1 MAIYVGGDR
10 TTLEYNFFAKV
21 AGSITECPMK
31 CYWARAKD
39 LLLPTDIRWKEFNQ
53 ENYDRIKNQDNIS
66 ALMDATIV
74 GEKPQFLIEL
84 DLNGLCN
91 NLYAGSNAIL
101 EQNVK
106 SIQLSA
112 VVRGQGANGEVLGY
126 LSKHYLYRHD
136 TSQYIEWGENTTSSL
151 VTSSNEVTMVG
162 TSTGYITENNKIYML
177 LVANYPASST
187 ILSALYLD
195 YISIGLKLIRQ
206 PDVVPAMDV
215 ELGEEWS
222 ILLKGFSPNWENF
235 NVTEWTKVLTLCQNN
250 QDKPFYALEF
260 NSSKK
265 FMFRRVYANN
275 ISTGAT
281 ADITTNKKFQ
291 SHNIL
296 IQQTKTSM
304 DMYIL
309 QNASI
314 MKKYT
319 ISDNGTYLVGNFS
332 AYLGQWKTGSL
343 QMNAFI
349 DDIQFLNK
357 VFTDQEAEIILK
369 DKNPNLLPSFN
380 NGDWYIHANASTNLE
395 GTILTLVATANYQGS
410 SIVLPILPN
419 NRYKIDVE
427 IEDINNLAHVAI
439 TQRCN
444 NTNISTARVFDNFGN
459 YTGEFITQDKVNK
472 IVVICQNAGV
482 GTFKF
487 KNLKL
492 RRLD

>member
-1 MAIYVGGDR
+1 MAIYIGGD
-10 TTLEYNFFAKV
+10 TTELEYNFFAKV
-21 AGSITECPMK
+21 AGSITECQMK

-112 VVRGQGANGEVLGY
+112 VVRGQGANGGVLGY
-126 LSKHYLYRHD
+126 LSKHYLYRYD

-162 TSTGYITENNKIYML
+162 TSTGYITQDNKIYML
-177 LVANYPASST
+177 LVANYPANST
-187 ILSALYLD
+187 ILSVLYLD
-195 YISIGLKLIRQ
+195 YISIGLKLNRQ
-206 PDVVPAMDV
+206 PDKIQPIDI
-215 ELGEEWS
+215 ELGKEWS
-222 ILLKGFSPNWENF
+222 LLFKSISYNWDNTATDKYLFWLVGTSKENIAFRYINNNIGRLTVQYDSQYLTSPNAPTLRTKKWECNNYLIQYKNNIYTCYHLDSQGLRKITFTDNVGFKKGIYKLYLCQHTGYGYQADAFIPDIPIKYNQAFSEQEVEMILKG
-235 NVTEWTKVLTLCQNN
+235 
-250 QDKPFYALEF
+250 
-260 NSSKK
+260 
-265 FMFRRVYANN
+265 
-275 ISTGAT
+275 
-281 ADITTNKKFQ
+281 
-291 SHNIL
+291 
-296 IQQTKTSM
+296 
-304 DMYIL
+304 
-309 QNASI
+309 
-314 MKKYT
+314 
-319 ISDNGTYLVGNFS
+319 
-332 AYLGQWKTGSL
+332 
-343 QMNAFI
+343 
-349 DDIQFLNK
+349 
-357 VFTDQEAEIILK
+357 
-369 DKNPNLLPSFN
+369 KNPNIVPNFN
-380 NGDWYIHANASTNLE
+380 NGDWYIHPNASTNLE

-444 NTNISTARVFDNFGN
+444 NTNISTARVFDNSGN
-459 YTGEFITQDKVNK
+459 YNGEFITQDKINTL
-472 IVVICQNAGV
+472 VIACQNTGI
-482 GTFKF
+482 GRFKF

-492 RRLD
+492 KRLD

>member
-1 MAIYVGGDR
+1 MAIYVGGD
-10 TTLEYNFFAKV
+10 TTELTFNFFTKV
-21 AGSITECPMK
+21 TGSMTECPMK
-31 CYWARAKD
+31 CYYAASSD
-39 LLLPTDIRWKEFNQ
+39 LLVPTDSKWIELSQ
-53 ENYDRIKNQDNIS
+53 ERYDKIKNQDNVTLDFS
-66 ALMDATIV
+66 TSTV
-74 GEKPQFLIEL
+74 GEKIQLLIEL

-91 NLYAGSNAIL
+91 SLYGGSNAIL

-112 VVRGQGANGEVLGY
+112 IVRGQGSNGGILGY

-136 TSQYIEWGENTTSSL
+136 TSQYTEWGENTTNSL
-151 VTSSNEVTMVG
+151 LNSSNELTVGG
-162 TSTGYITENNKIYML
+162 TSNPFITQENKIYIL
-177 LVANYPASST
+177 FVADYPADST
-187 ILSALYLD
+187 ISNALYLD
-195 YISIGLKLIRQ
+195 YVSIGLKLNRQ
-206 PDVVPAMDV
+206 PDVIPPIDIG
-215 ELGEEWS
+215 LKDEWS
-222 ILLKGFSPNWENF
+222 ILVKGFSPNWENF
-235 NVTEWTKVLTLCQNN
+235 NVPEWTKVLTLCQNN
-250 QDKPFYALEF
+250 QDKPFYALEL
-260 NSSKK
+260 NSNKK
-265 FMFRRVYANN
+265 FMFRRVYGNN
-275 ISTGAT
+275 ISTGAI

-319 ISDNGTYLVGNFS
+319 ISDNGTHLVGNFS
-332 AYLGQWKTGSL
+332 AYLGQWKTGFL

-349 DDIQFLNK
+349 EDIQFLNK

-380 NGDWYIHANASTNLE
+380 NGDWYIHPNATINLD
-395 GTILTLVATANYQGS
+395 GSILTLVATSSYQGS

-419 NRYKIDVE
+419 NKYKIEIE
-427 IEDINNLAHVAI
+427 IEDTNNLAHVAI
-439 TQRCN
+439 TQRYN
-444 NTNISTARVFDNFGN
+444 STNIITTRVFDNSGN
-459 YTGEFITQDKVNK
+459 YNGIFITQDKANK
-472 IVVICQNAGV
+472 IVVACQNTGT